1 MVYAYEKGCRVGGEW
16 VLLFK
21 LYASIVIGSLIIDI
35 TTALSLWS
43 IPRLKPVACMISVTI
58 DVYGPIDGLV
68 IAPLLGSLA
77 GYIVIRPKF
86 SKS

>member
-1 MVYAYEKGCRVGGEW
+1 MGP
-16 VLLFK
+16 LLFT
-21 LYASIVIGSLIIDI
+21 LYSSIVIGSLIIDI

-68 IAPLLGSLA
+68 IAPLLGSLT
-77 GYIVIRPKF
+77 GYIVIRPKS
-86 SKS
+86 SKP